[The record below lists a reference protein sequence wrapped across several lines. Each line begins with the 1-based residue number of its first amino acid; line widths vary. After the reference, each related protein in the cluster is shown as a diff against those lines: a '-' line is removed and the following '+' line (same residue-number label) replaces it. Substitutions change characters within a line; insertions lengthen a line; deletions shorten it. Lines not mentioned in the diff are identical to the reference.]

1 MINKY
6 AFSSIIYALKSYNKG
21 LDAFEAGLGIQINE
35 NYMVKLFD
43 DIIEPLTD
51 SFFNQ
56 EELEEN
62 ICDIDGI
69 HFAHNCNREFK
80 DNWETINEL
89 IYHFCFNGDFGDKP
103 EVLTERLVIKDNQ
116 GEDIESY
123 DALTTEQ
130 LYEVIVRFLNRI
142 NDSDETLT
150 YYINCSSIK

>member
-1 MINKY
+1 MINEY

-21 LDAFEAGLGIQINE
+21 LNAFETGLGMHVNE
-35 NYMVKLFD
+35 NYMVKIFD

-51 SFFNQ
+51 SFFSQ

-62 ICDIDGI
+62 ISDVDGT
-69 HFAHNCNREFK
+69 HFAYCCNREFK

-89 IYHFCFNGDFGDKP
+89 IYHFCFNGDFGDRP

-123 DALTTEQ
+123 DTLTAEQ